1 MFKIHLKIDTF
12 AKIDKIGT
20 RDLTILGAKK
30 AVFWTFRK
38 LFWRCSEVVWA
49 LFLALKDLLLDVFS
63 VRKVDI

>member
-1 MFKIHLKIDTF
+1 MSKIHLKIDTF

-30 AVFWTFRK
+30 VVFWTFRK

-49 LFLALKDLLLDVFS
+49 LFSVLKDLLLGVFS
-63 VRKVDI
+63 ARKVYI